1 MTSPGEVL
9 FLCSGNSCRSQMA
22 EALVNA
28 RFPGWRAYSA
38 GVRPA
43 GSLHPMALRVLQEL
57 GIEHR
62 GSSKSVNDYRAHEFD
77 LVVTVCDDAAE
88 DCPVWLG
95 RGLRKHMSFRDP
107 AAATGTEDERLAFF
121 RTIRDEIAAALP
133 DLLT

>member
-28 RFPGWRAYSA
+28 RFPGWRAHSA